1 MPIVPRIIRANP
13 TGRTTRPAQ
22 GIPVI
27 ARIRWLNGGVTEV
40 RALATAWTRDAVEI
54 TWHVPG
60 AGQRA
65 DWIPAQDVRRP
76 GAWSPP
82 GGGWP
87 PGDEPEPGVEPVS
100 EEYDDTSQV
109 SLDEDDDEL

>member
-27 ARIRWLNGGVTEV
+27 ARIRWLNGDVTEV

-54 TWHVPG
+54 TWHLPG

-76 GAWSPP
+76 GVWTPP
-82 GGGWP
+82 GGR
-87 PGDEPEPGVEPVS
+87 PGDEDEPGVEPVS
-100 EEYDDTSQV
+100 GEYDEETGQWR
-109 SLDEDDDEL
+109 DEDDEL